1 MLNNSIL
8 EKSKKAEIANE
19 MSLMDII
26 AIFISKWWIV
36 LTIGIVFALVGFIFT
51 KATAVPSYESNGS
64 LYIDTKKNQVGDNSD
79 AMSILYAQ
87 DLMPTY
93 IEILE
98 SRNFIA
104 DVIKAVDYKYD
115 YKEIIGM
122 TDLFQEN
129 QTNILTIKTVSLD
142 EKDSYVICENM
153 VNYAK
158 EELLRVFEEGNV
170 KIIDLPDPTPK
181 EVIPSASKRA
191 IIMFMLG
198 AILALA
204 ALVIYNMFDTR
215 IASSDELTERYNIPV
230 LGEVPNLSEKS

>member
-1 MLNNSIL
+1 MT
-8 EKSKKAEIANE
+8 KKAKTDISNE
-19 MSLMDII
+19 MSLMDILVI
-26 AIFISKWWIV
+26 LLSKWWIV
-36 LTIGIVFALVGFIFT
+36 VSVGIIFAITGFIFT

-104 DVIKAVDYKYD
+104 DVIKSVDYKYD
-115 YKEIIGM
+115 YKEIINM

-142 EKDSYVICENM
+142 EKDSYIICENM

-170 KIIDLPDPTPK
+170 KIIDLPDPIPK

-198 AILALA
+198 AIMALA
-204 ALVIYNMFDTR
+204 VLVIYNMFDTR
-215 IASSDELTERYNIPV
+215 ISSSDELTEKYNLPV
-230 LGEVPNLSEKS
+230 LGEVPTLYEKS

>member
-1 MLNNSIL
+1 MT
-8 EKSKKAEIANE
+8 KKAKTDISNE
-19 MSLMDII
+19 MSLMDILV
-26 AIFISKWWIV
+26 IFLSKWWIV
-36 LTIGIVFALVGFIFT
+36 VSVGIIFAITGFIFT

-104 DVIKAVDYKYD
+104 DVIKSVDYKYD
-115 YKEIIGM
+115 YKEIINM
-122 TDLFQEN
+122 TNLYQEN

-142 EKDSYVICENM
+142 EKDSYIICENM

-170 KIIDLPDPTPK
+170 KIIDLPDPIPK

-198 AILALA
+198 AIMALA
-204 ALVIYNMFDTR
+204 VLVIYNMFDTR
-215 IASSDELTERYNIPV
+215 ISSSDELTEKYNIPV
-230 LGEVPNLSEKS
+230 LGEVPTLYEKS

>member
-1 MLNNSIL
+1 MT
-8 EKSKKAEIANE
+8 KKTKTDISNE
-19 MSLMDII
+19 MSLMDILV
-26 AIFISKWWIV
+26 IFLSKWWIV
-36 LTIGIVFALVGFIFT
+36 VSVGIIFAITGFIFT

-104 DVIKAVDYKYD
+104 DVIKSVDYKYD
-115 YKEIIGM
+115 YKEIINM
-122 TDLFQEN
+122 TDLYQEN

-142 EKDSYVICENM
+142 EKDSYIICENM

-170 KIIDLPDPTPK
+170 KIIDLPDPIPQ

-198 AILALA
+198 AIMALA
-204 ALVIYNMFDTR
+204 VLVIYNMFDTR
-215 IASSDELTERYNIPV
+215 ISSSDELTEKYNIPV
-230 LGEVPNLSEKS
+230 LGEVPTLYEKS

>member
-1 MLNNSIL
+1 MNNGNMT
-8 EKSKKAEIANE
+8 KKAKTDISNE
-19 MSLMDII
+19 MSLMDILV
-26 AIFISKWWIV
+26 IFLSKWWIV
-36 LTIGIVFALVGFIFT
+36 VSVGIIFAITGFIFT

-104 DVIKAVDYKYD
+104 DVIKSVDYKYD
-115 YKEIIGM
+115 YKEIINM

-142 EKDSYVICENM
+142 EKDSYIICENM

-170 KIIDLPDPTPK
+170 KIIDLPDPIPK

-198 AILALA
+198 AIMALA
-204 ALVIYNMFDTR
+204 VLVIYNMFDTR
-215 IASSDELTERYNIPV
+215 ISSSDELTEKYNIPV
-230 LGEVPNLSEKS
+230 LGEVPTLYEKS

>member
-1 MLNNSIL
+1 MNKEI
-8 EKSKKAEIANE
+8 SKKSTKTNVSNE
-19 MSLMDII
+19 MSLMDIFT
-26 AIFISKWWIV
+26 IFLNKWWLI
-36 LTIGIVFALVGFIFT
+36 LTVGIIFAIVGFVFT
-51 KATAVPSYESNGS
+51 KVTAVPSYESNGS

-104 DVIKAVDYKYD
+104 DVIKSVDYKYD
-115 YKEIIGM
+115 YKEIIAM
-122 TDLFQEN
+122 TSLFQES
-129 QTNILTIKTVSLD
+129 QTNILTIKTTSLD

-170 KIIDLPDPTPK
+170 KIIDLPDPIPK
-181 EVIPSASKRA
+181 EVIPSASNRA
-191 IIMFMLG
+191 IVMFMLG
-198 AILALA
+198 SILALA
-204 ALVIYNMFDTR
+204 VLVIYNMFDTR
-215 IASSDELTERYNIPV
+215 ISSSDELTEKYNIPV
-230 LGEVPNLSEKS
+230 LGEVPTLGEKS